1 MKQEA
6 IQSLTLSP
14 SQKYKTKTLDT
25 FQKDDAL
32 NKMIEKN
39 ILVKR
44 EQEDKRLA
52 EERQYKQEQLLKMK
66 QTLDHQK
73 NATYLNKKQE
83 KLENISFGL

>member
-1 MKQEA
+1 
-6 IQSLTLSP
+6 
-14 SQKYKTKTLDT
+14 LDT

-66 QTLDHQK
+66 
-73 NATYLNKKQE
+73 
-83 KLENISFGL
+83 